1 MKKLLPLFLIALFSV
16 FVVSCTTDDDNYTQ
30 DTDTISSVYDIK
42 NVNFTYDNNG
52 YNIFRQFQVP
62 LYSSDVVLIYRQ
74 SATANGNPV
83 WELLPKTYYLSD
95 GNEVDY
101 TFDFTVN
108 DITIY
113 AGGTFDLTGSEFIR
127 NQTFRVVVIPANF
140 GRSAN
145 GINYENYDDVINYY
159 NINDKVIKAL

>member
-1 MKKLLPLFLIALFSV
+1 MKKLLPLFLIALLSV
-16 FVVSCTTDDDNYTQ
+16 FIVSCTDDDGYVQ
-30 DTDTISSVYDIK
+30 DTDTISSVYDLK
-42 NVNFTYDNNG
+42 NVNFSYDNG
-52 YNIFRQFQVP
+52 YNLYRQFQNP

-83 WELLPKTYYLSD
+83 WELLPKTYYLSNGD
-95 GNEVDY
+95 EVDY

-113 AGGTFDLTGSEFIR
+113 AGGTFDLTGTEFIR

-140 GRSAN
+140 GKSMN
-145 GINYENYDDVINYY
+145 SIDYENYQEVINYY
-159 NINDKVIKAL
+159 KINDKVVKNL

>member
-16 FVVSCTTDDDNYTQ
+16 FVVSCTTDDDGNYQ
-30 DTDTISSVYDIK
+30 DTDTISSVYDLK
-42 NVNFTYDNNG
+42 NVNFTYDNG
-52 YNIFRQFQVP
+52 YNIYRQFQVP

-74 SATANGNPV
+74 SATANGNTV
-83 WELLPKTYYLSD
+83 WELLPKTYYLND

-113 AGGTFDLTGSEFIR
+113 AGGTFDLTGSQFIN

-140 GRSAN
+140 GKSAN
-145 GINYENYDDVINYY
+145 GIDFENYEDVIQYY
-159 NINDKVIKAL
+159 NINDKVTKAL